1 MIDQIFALLGFS
13 DLHLVG
19 DLDTLPSDIV
29 GSIRYLEFGTT
40 CWISICYHTI
50 QDMLHVSFYKSLKGS
65 PASEIRNFRYQGL

>member
-13 DLHLVG
+13 YLHLVG

-50 QDMLHVSFYKSLKGS
+50 QDMLHV
-65 PASEIRNFRYQGL
+65 